1 MVYRVIKEDALI
13 ETADEVAVGDGG
25 VLITYED
32 LSDGRF
38 ERKRISS
45 LYSKGQWDSVYW
57 DDPRG

>member
-1 MVYRVIKEDALI
+1 MPYRVIKDEALI
-13 ETADEVAVGDGG
+13 ETADEVAVGEGG

-57 DDPRG
+57 DDPNE

>member
-1 MVYRVIKEDALI
+1 MPYRVIKEDALI
-13 ETADEVAVGDGG
+13 ESADEVAVGEGG

-45 LYSKGQWDSVYW
+45 LYSKGQWDVVYW
-57 DDPRG
+57 DDPSS